1 MKKEMF
7 QMPGIRSQ
15 GMVTRKD
22 GLSVDHIPFPMPET
36 RWILRQNWKKL
47 TFLHWEVDPKL
58 LAPHLPD
65 GLEIDLHE
73 GKAYVG
79 CIPFVMEKVRPAGL
93 PAVPGVSTF
102 PEFNIRTYVIKNG
115 IPGVFFLTLDATSRV
130 TCLYATRRYGLT
142 YRYAKASL
150 KGTLPMGYSWNSVRS
165 SNGVGLAGSAK
176 VTSEVR
182 QAKEGTLEYFL
193 FERYSLYTEHKNRLR
208 HGYTHHV
215 KWWYADAEATITS
228 NTLVESYNLGIADV
242 KTPHM
247 VHMAEGVEVVTW
259 HLSLM
264 EDEADE

>member
-1 MKKEMF
+1 MLQK
-7 QMPGIRSQ
+7 PSIYGPT
-15 GMVTRKD
+15 MVTRKD
-22 GLSVDHIPFPMPET
+22 GLSVDHIPFAMPES

-47 TFLHWEVDPKL
+47 TFLHWEVDPEL

-79 CIPFVMEKVRPAGL
+79 CIPFVMENVRPAGL

-115 IPGVFFLTLDATSRV
+115 IPGVFFLTLDAKSRV
-130 TCLYATRRYGLT
+130 TCFYANRRYGLT

-150 KGTLPMGYSWNSVRS
+150 KGTLPTGYSWNSVRS

-193 FERYSLYTEHKNRLR
+193 FERYSLYTAHKNRLR

-259 HLSLM
+259 HLMLM
-264 EDEADE
+264 GDETNE